1 MPDQKPYY
9 SDVDYQMKIDRN
21 GNVVVHKNEESVNQ
35 NIKSILATVSGER
48 VRNNI
53 GSGLIRLL
61 FQPLSSE
68 TTQDLKFALREV
80 LDRFEPRITILGV
93 RVVPDYDRNEYNVQ
107 IRYKIKTAPQTSVF
121 TTRLRSLQDL

>member
-53 GSGLIRLL
+53 CSGLIRLL

-68 TTQDLKFALREV
+68 TTQDLKFALIEALV
-80 LDRFEPRITILGV
+80 RFEPRITILGV

-107 IRYKIKTAPQTSVF
+107 IRYKIKTAQIGRAHV
-121 TTRLRSLQDL
+121 